1 MGYWTASQAEAWMRE
16 HPGRW
21 LEDSEGDM
29 WRWLHGEWGCAYGGG
44 LDTGMPSP
52 SELELQ
58 TMRAECGQSLTFH
71 PPREHWAAEA
81 REKVWEI
88 ALRWR
93 NAPLSLTL
101 AEDRKLAG
109 KCLDDICALF
119 RAAPEGS

>member
-1 MGYWTASQAEAWMRE
+1 MTTWTAEHAEQWMRE

-21 LEDSEGDM
+21 LEDSDGDM
-29 WRWLHGEWGCAYGGG
+29 WRWAYGAWWCTIAADC
-44 LDTGMPSP
+44 LEESPPPSAYAGP
-52 SELELQ
+52 
-58 TMRAECGQSLTFH
+58 LTFH

-119 RAAPEGS
+119 RAAPEVDDGTDN

>member
-1 MGYWTASQAEAWMRE
+1 MADGSTVSRRSSRCFRRRRMARSR
-16 HPGRW
+16 
-21 LEDSEGDM
+21 
-29 WRWLHGEWGCAYGGG
+29 
-44 LDTGMPSP
+44 MPRGNCWAA
-52 SELELQ
+52 L
-58 TMRAECGQSLTFH
+58 
-71 PPREHWAAEA
+71 PPPPKHWAAEA

-119 RAAPEGS
+119 RAAPEVDGG

>member
-1 MGYWTASQAEAWMRE
+1 MTWTPTQAEAWMRE

-21 LEDSEGDM
+21 LESVSGAL
-29 WRWLHGEWGCAYGGG
+29 WCW
-44 LDTGMPSP
+44 TG
-52 SELELQ
+52 
-58 TMRAECGQSLTFH
+58 LTFRRLLPGEGGSLGGWPRLPAEAGDFW

-101 AEDRKLAG
+101 ADDRKLAG

-119 RAAPEGS
+119 RAAPEVDG